1 MDNSLQSR
9 GCIWQSSRTRQQ
21 PVKKIKDMVKKK
33 PEPFD
38 QLIVYFQALIYTY
51 DTKQLYSCE

>member
-1 MDNSLQSR
+1 MAM
-9 GCIWQSSRTRQQ
+9 QQ
-21 PVKKIKDMVKKK
+21 DTSTTCKENKGYGKKKK